1 MASVEV
7 EKGTRIAGDWRTG
20 AQAVNM
26 MGSDYKN
33 VQAASDT
40 HVGILDYYMPKFY
53 QLARG
58 HVVNK
63 YHVGLYGPYV
73 DEALRVMDQNSFAD
87 KYDLGRKKPFPGTT
101 DNFRKSIFDK
111 WLEMC
116 YEPKSGVLNMFW
128 AAKSVNIATPTATTA
143 NAMMDTTKQIHY
155 PVVTGI
161 NCDNT
166 MTIEV
171 TDDPYLMWYNF
182 FNALFNV
189 QFSPLL
195 LKPRSTLQKIN
206 VMVELLTEGIT
217 EGNSR
222 RSIEERG
229 ASPANNCM
237 TDLVI
242 RQMFEF
248 NSCIT
253 IQAPSININYENSNP
268 YTFQVQL
275 KYPNA
280 YQGTFKDQMRYL
292 RDNTTRGIDPSKSLE
307 YENTGCQQTLTN
319 VDWSPYGDYNIGF
332 YEVDH
337 GTWQAAYN
345 NATFE
350 AYQPK
355 MYQKYINS
363 GASAKELRG
372 NFKYNMHGQRRS

>member
-1 MASVEV
+1 MAQTEV
-7 EKGTRIAGDWRTG
+7 GKGTRIAGDWRTG
-20 AQAVNM
+20 ARAENM
-26 MGSDYKN
+26 MGAGYNSER
-33 VQAASDT
+33 AASDS
-40 HVGILDYYMPKFY
+40 HIGILDYYMPKFY

-58 HVVNK
+58 HVTNK

-73 DEALRVMDQNSFAD
+73 DEALRVMDQNAFAD
-87 KYDLGRKKPFPGTT
+87 KYDLGRTKPFPGTK
-101 DNFRKSIFDK
+101 DNFRKSLFDK

-161 NCDNT
+161 SCDNT
-166 MTIEV
+166 MTLEV

-206 VMVELLTEGIT
+206 VMVELFTEGIT

-222 RSIEERG
+222 RSIEERA
-229 ASPANNCM
+229 ASPKNNCM

-242 RQMFEF
+242 GQMFEF

-253 IQAPSININYENSNP
+253 LQAPSININYESSTP

-319 VDWSPYGDYNIGF
+319 VNWSPYGDYNIGF

-337 GTWQAAYN
+337 GTWQAAYDD
-345 NATFE
+345 ATFE

-372 NFKYNMHGQRRS
+372 DFKYNMHGQRRS

>member
-1 MASVEV
+1 MGSTQYKRLTQVEANWMTGAPATSMMGARYHD
-7 EKGTRIAGDWRTG
+7 EKGRSSSHLG
-20 AQAVNM
+20 V
-26 MGSDYKN
+26 
-33 VQAASDT
+33 
-40 HVGILDYYMPKFY
+40 LDYYLPKFY
-53 QLARG
+53 SYARG
-58 HVVNK
+58 HVINK

-87 KYDLGRKKPFPGTT
+87 KYNLSRPKPFPGTQ
-101 DNFRKSIFDK
+101 DNFRKSLFLD
-111 WLEMC
+111 WLDLC
-116 YEPKSGVLNMFW
+116 YESSSGVLNMFW
-128 AAKSVNIATPTATTA
+128 AAKSVSIPTPTATA
-143 NAMMDTTKQIHY
+143 GKVMMDTTKQIHY

-189 QFSPLL
+189 QYSPLL
-195 LKPRSTLQKIN
+195 FKPRSTLQKIN
-206 VMVELLTEGIT
+206 VMVELFTEGLT
-217 EGNSR
+217 VDNSR
-222 RSIEERG
+222 LDVSQRE
-229 ASPANNCM
+229 ASTDKNCM

-242 RQMFEF
+242 GQMFEF

-253 IQAPSININYENSNP
+253 LQAPSINANYESSSP

-307 YENTGCQQTLTN
+307 YDNAGCDTTLQN
-319 VDWSPYGDYNIGF
+319 VDWCPYGDYNIGF

-337 GTWQAAYN
+337 GTWQAAYD
-345 NATFE
+345 NATYE
-350 AYQPK
+350 AYQPH
-355 MYQKYINS
+355 MYQKYIDM
-363 GASAKELRG
+363 GAAAKELRG
-372 NFKYNMHGQRRS
+372 DFHYNMGGGRR

>member
-33 VQAASDT
+33 AQAASDT

-161 NCDNT
+161 SCDNT
-166 MTIEV
+166 MQIEV

-229 ASPANNCM
+229 ASPMNNCM

-242 RQMFEF
+242 GQMFEF

-319 VDWSPYGDYNIGF
+319 VDWCPYGDYNIGF

>member
-1 MASVEV
+1 MAMVEV

-20 AQAVNM
+20 AQATNM
-26 MGSDYKN
+26 MGGGYKDA
-33 VQAASDT
+33 QAASNT

-53 QLARG
+53 QMARG

-63 YHVGLYGPYV
+63 YHVGFYGPYV

-101 DNFRKSIFDK
+101 DNFRKSIFED
-111 WLEMC
+111 WLSMC
-116 YEPKSGVLNMFW
+116 YEPKSGVLNMYW
-128 AAKSVNIATPTATTA
+128 AAKSVNIATPAATTGK
-143 NAMMDTTKQIHY
+143 AMMDTTKQIHY

-166 MTIEV
+166 MNIEV

-206 VMVELLTEGIT
+206 VMVELLTEGLT

-222 RSIEERG
+222 LSITERG
-229 ASPANNCM
+229 ASPGKNCM

-242 RQMFEF
+242 GQMFEF

-253 IQAPSININYENSNP
+253 LQAPSINVNYESSAP

-292 RDNTTRGIDPSKSLE
+292 RDNTTRGIDPSKALE
-307 YENTGCQQTLTN
+307 YDNTGCQKTLTPVN
-319 VDWSPYGDYNIGF
+319 WSPYGDYNIGF

-337 GTWQAAYN
+337 GTWQASYN

-363 GASAKELRG
+363 GAAAQPLRG
-372 NFKYNMHGQRRS
+372 NFKYNMHGQRRA

>member
-1 MASVEV
+1 MAKVEV
-7 EKGTRIAGDWRTG
+7 EKGIRIAGDWRSG

-26 MGSDYKN
+26 MGSGYKDT
-33 VQAASDT
+33 QAAADA
-40 HVGILDYYMPKFY
+40 HLGILDYYMPKFY

-63 YHVGLYGPYV
+63 YHVGFYGPYV

-87 KYDLGRKKPFPGTT
+87 KYDLGRKKPFPGTS
-101 DNFRKSIFDK
+101 DNFRKSLFDK

-128 AAKSVNIATPTATTA
+128 AAKSVNIANPTATVSK
-143 NAMMDTTKQIHY
+143 AMMDTTKQIHY

-195 LKPRSTLQKIN
+195 FKPRSTLQKIN
-206 VMVELLTEGIT
+206 VMVELLTEGLT

-222 RSIEERG
+222 KSIEEREKN
-229 ASPANNCM
+229 PCM

-242 RQMFEF
+242 GQMFEF

-253 IQAPSININYENSNP
+253 LQAPTINVNYESSSP

-292 RDNTTRGIDPSKSLE
+292 RDNTTRGIDPSKSAE
-307 YENTGCQQTLTN
+307 YENTGCQTTLTN
-319 VDWSPYGDYNIGF
+319 VDWCPYGDYNIGF

-355 MYQKYINS
+355 MYQRYINN
-363 GASAKELRG
+363 GAAAKELRG
-372 NFKYNMHGQRRS
+372 QFKYNMHGQRRS

>member
-1 MASVEV
+1 MAKVEV

-33 VQAASDT
+33 AQAASNT
-40 HVGILDYYMPKFY
+40 HVGILDYYLPKFY

-58 HVVNK
+58 HVTNK

-73 DEALRVMDQNSFAD
+73 DEALRVMDQNAYAD

-166 MTIEV
+166 MTLEV

-242 RQMFEF
+242 GQMFEF

-253 IQAPSININYENSNP
+253 LQAPSININYENSAP

-319 VDWSPYGDYNIGF
+319 VNWSPYGDYNIGF